1 MFEGCKAV
9 NFHRKISAALA
20 AFAASIVLMGAPAEA
35 NDTGIANAG
44 KAVAIALPVAAAAI
58 SIFKDDWDGGVQL
71 LLVTGATAGTALVLK
86 HFVHEERPDHS
97 DNQSFPSDQAALAF
111 APAAYLWD
119 RYGWQYGVPAYAAA
133 AFVGYARVESKQHHW
148 WDVAA
153 SAGIAWTYSKI
164 ITTEYHPPRGFDS
177 GVYATPDGA
186 YISLDYR
193 F

>member
-1 MFEGCKAV
+1 LPEGCKAV
-9 NFHRKISAALA
+9 NFRRNISAVIA
-20 AFAASIVLMGAPAEA
+20 AIGASIVPAQA

-44 KAVAIALPVAAAAI
+44 KAVAIALPVAAAGI
-58 SIFKDDWDGGVQL
+58 SIFKDDLDGGVQL

-164 ITTEYHPPRGFDS
+164 ITTEFHPSRYMYTGIS
-177 GVYATPDGA
+177 ATPDGA
-186 YISLDYR
+186 YVSLDYH